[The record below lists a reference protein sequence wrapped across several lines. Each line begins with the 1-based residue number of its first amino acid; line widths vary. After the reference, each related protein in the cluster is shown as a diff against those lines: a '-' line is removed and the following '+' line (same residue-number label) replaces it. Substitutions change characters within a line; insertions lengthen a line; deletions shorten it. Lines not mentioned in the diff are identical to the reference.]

1 MSESE
6 VREGPSTGLD
16 QAANGSQAGAESE
29 EAPQVNCPYC
39 DNWIPDEK
47 VATGLC
53 PSCFNALPSELD
65 ACFGPRARRAPR

>member
-1 MSESE
+1 MLEMPE
-6 VREGPSTGLD
+6 PTTTRPDETTD
-16 QAANGSQAGAESE
+16 GSQAGAESE
-29 EAPQVNCPYC
+29 EAPQVNCPHC

-53 PSCFNALPSELD
+53 PSCYNVLPSELD